1 VKCLVAYYSN
11 TGVTR
16 KAAESIARMLD
27 ADTEAIE
34 EKRPRPA
41 LEVGPGKVGAWAVA
55 RAGIAAML
63 GFGSRLVASR
73 YKARDYDVVVIGTP
87 VWVGSVTPP
96 VRSYLRRHRM
106 YFRSV
111 AFFCTAGDPATVR
124 AFKQMT
130 ATVRRE
136 PVACIALRTEDVK
149 SGAHEG
155 MLVKFIESIR
165 SS

>member
-1 VKCLVAYYSN
+1 MKCLVAYYSN
-11 TGVTR
+11 SGVTR

-27 ADTEAIE
+27 ADIEAIQ
-34 EKRPRPA
+34 EKKPRPV
-41 LEVGPGKVGAWAVA
+41 LTVGPGKVGTWAVA

-63 GFGSRLVASR
+63 GFGARLVASR
-73 YKARDYDVVVIGTP
+73 YKVRDYDVVVVGTP
-87 VWVGSVTPP
+87 IWVGSMTPP

-106 YFRSV
+106 YFRGV

-136 PVACIALRTEDVK
+136 PVACIALQTEDVK
-149 SGAHEG
+149 SGAHEDR
-155 MLVKFIESIR
+155 LAKFIESIR

>member
-27 ADTEAIE
+27 ADIEAIE
-34 EKRPRPA
+34 ETRPRPA

-63 GFGSRLVASR
+63 GLGSRLVASR

-87 VWVGSVTPP
+87 IWVGSVTPP

-111 AFFCTAGDPATVR
+111 AFFCTAGDPATLR
-124 AFKQMT
+124 AFRQMRDI
-130 ATVRRE
+130 VRRD
-136 PVACIALRTEDVK
+136 PVASIALQADVVK
-149 SGAHEG
+149 SGAYEDKLAG
-155 MLVKFIESIR
+155 FIDSIR
-165 SS
+165 RY